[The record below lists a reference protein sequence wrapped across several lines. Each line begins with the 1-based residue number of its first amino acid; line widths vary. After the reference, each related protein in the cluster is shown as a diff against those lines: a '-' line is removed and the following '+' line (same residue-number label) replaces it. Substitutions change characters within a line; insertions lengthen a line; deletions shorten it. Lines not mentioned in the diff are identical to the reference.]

1 MERKGERKEENNEF
15 LVSWSTRESIGK
27 TGRLLF
33 QKLSWQKLDQIIV
46 HTYLIQTYFV
56 WTKYYSFN
64 VHPFGGECTRY
75 NIVTNYSL

>member
-33 QKLSWQKLDQIIV
+33 QKLNWQKLDQIIV

-56 WTKYYSFN
+56 
-64 VHPFGGECTRY
+64 
-75 NIVTNYSL
+75 